1 VPARRLLL
9 IAALLLGLSVV
20 AMSVDP
26 PLDAEPDR
34 PSEPPAATA
43 EPRASKAPLPAP
55 PGTQVEVLSAD
66 DRGQRVVARRGRPLH
81 LQITSSRP
89 GSVQV
94 GTDGPIVA
102 VQPEIAARLDLI
114 PERAGTQ
121 EVALLDPRRAI
132 ATIRTRR

>member
-9 IAALLLGLSVV
+9 IVAMLMGLSVV
-20 AMSVDP
+20 AMSVEP
-26 PLDAEPDR
+26 PLDTEPER
-34 PSEPPAATA
+34 PSEPPAGAA
-43 EPRASKAPLPAP
+43 GPRPSKAPLPAP

-66 DRGQRVVARRGRPLH
+66 DRGQRVVVELGRPLH

-89 GSVQV
+89 ASVQV

-102 VQPEIAARLDLI
+102 VQPEIAARLDLLADR
-114 PERAGTQ
+114 PGTQ
-121 EVALLDPRRAI
+121 EVALLEPRRAI